1 MKSRKVVTA
10 GVLLALSVNALA
22 EQIRLESEELD
33 NLGVRFASPGL
44 ATDFTGFEATA
55 RVVIPPENE
64 AVVGVPHAG
73 LLTGLRVATGDE
85 VDQGEV
91 LAQLRSPEFIELQRE
106 LLDALNTYL
115 LARNEFERDQ
125 QLHAEGIISA
135 RRLQETVTRSRI
147 AETGL
152 NEHRQLLGMAGL
164 SAEEI
169 EDLEQTG
176 VLIDA
181 LKVRAPF
188 GGVVIER
195 MATTGQR
202 LDAMAP
208 VYRLADLSA
217 LWLEINVPQERA
229 AAVRPGMRVALT
241 SSVER
246 HVGTVTAIG
255 RAIDSATQFVTVR
268 ATLESE
274 AAGLSPGQFVAVRLM
289 TEASEVSAGS
299 VWMSDAS
306 AVFRSG
312 DSNYVFVRNELG
324 VDVVPVR
331 VIGSNVDVTYFDA
344 RLDGGDL
351 IAVSGVSALK
361 ALWSAQDDSGS

>member
-1 MKSRKVVTA
+1 MKSPSVVIA
-10 GVLLALSVNALA
+10 GVLLVLSANALP
-22 EQIRLESEELD
+22 EQVRLESEELD
-33 NLGVRFASPGL
+33 NLGVRFVSPRL
-44 ATDFTGFEATA
+44 ATDFTGLEATA
-55 RVVIPPENE
+55 QVVIPPEKE

-73 LLTGLRVATGDE
+73 LLTGLRVAIGDE
-85 VDQGEV
+85 VEQGEV
-91 LAQLRSPEFIELQRE
+91 LAQLRSPGFIELQRE
-106 LLDALNTYL
+106 LLDARNTYL
-115 LARNEFERDQ
+115 LARNGFERDQ

-135 RRLQETVTRSRI
+135 RRLQETTTRNRI

-164 SAEEI
+164 RSQEI
-169 EDLEQTG
+169 EDLEQSG
-176 VLIDA
+176 VLIDT

-188 GGVVIER
+188 GGAVIER

-229 AAVRPGMRVALT
+229 AAVRPGMRVALA
-241 SSVER
+241 SSVEGY
-246 HVGTVTAIG
+246 VGTVTTIG

-274 AAGLSPGQFVAVRLM
+274 AAGLSPGQFVAVRLV
-289 TEASEVSAGS
+289 TEAREVSAGGI
-299 VWMSDAS
+299 WMSDAS

-312 DSNYVFVRNELG
+312 DSNYVFVRNQLG
-324 VDVVPVR
+324 VDVVSVR
-331 VIGSNVDVTYFDA
+331 VIGSNADVTYFDA
-344 RLDGGDL
+344 RINDGDL